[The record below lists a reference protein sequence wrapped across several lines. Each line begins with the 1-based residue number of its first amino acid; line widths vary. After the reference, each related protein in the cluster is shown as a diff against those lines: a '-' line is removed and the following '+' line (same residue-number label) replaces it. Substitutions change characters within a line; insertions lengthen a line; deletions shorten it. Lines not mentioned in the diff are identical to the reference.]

1 MRALRTKL
9 LLAVVTA
16 VTIAFAALILSFNVV
31 LGHRLSQDANDV
43 LHARAVARLSSLTT
57 RNGKVAVGE
66 TPDEGA
72 LESDVWVFAGNR
84 LLEGPRSNPTI
95 RKSVAALVG
104 APRRRVDVQ
113 VQDTRLYSLPII
125 ADGRRLGTVV
135 AEISLVPYEHTQH
148 VALTASIVL
157 LAALLVLVALV
168 ARWMVTRA
176 LRPVAQMTA
185 QATDWSEHNLDRRFG
200 LGEPHDELTLLAA
213 TLDSLLGRVA
223 ASLRHEQRFSS
234 EISHELRT
242 PLTKVRAEAE
252 LALRQERSGDSYRKA
267 LRHVVSAAD
276 QMERIMDTL
285 LVVARKEASGG
296 HGTAD
301 AQQAA
306 HRAAESCGDLA
317 ASRGIEI
324 DISSAGDPARVA
336 GDSDLIE
343 RILAPVIENGCRYG
357 HSRVAVTS
365 EARNGSVTYTVTDD
379 GPGVSAAE
387 IKPIFQPG
395 VRGSAGRNDNGIE
408 GAGLGLALARRLA
421 RAVHGDVQAHPD
433 EKGGRFTVVLPS
445 V

>member
-72 LESDVWVFAGNR
+72 LESDVWVFAGHR
-84 LLEGPRSNPTI
+84 LLEGPRSNATI
-95 RKSVAALVG
+95 RRSVVALAG
-104 APRRRVDVQ
+104 GPRRRVDVR
-113 VQDTRLYSLPII
+113 VQDTRLYSLPIV

-185 QATDWSEHNLDRRFG
+185 QATDWSEHDLDRRFG

-252 LALRQERSGDSYRKA
+252 LALRQERSGDSYREA

-285 LVVARKEASGG
+285 LVVAREEASGR

-306 HRAAESCGDLA
+306 RRAAESCGDLA
-317 ASRGIEI
+317 SSQGIEI
-324 DISSAGDPARVA
+324 DVSSAGDPARVA

-343 RILAPVIENGCRYG
+343 RILVPVIENGCRYG
-357 HSRVAVTS
+357 QSRVTVMS
-365 EARNGSVTYTVTDD
+365 EAQNGRVTYTVTDD
-379 GPGVSAAE
+379 GPGVGAAE
-387 IKPIFQPG
+387 VEPIFQPG

-408 GAGLGLALARRLA
+408 GAGLGLALSRRLA
-421 RAVHGDVQAHPD
+421 RAVHGDVEAHPD